1 MDQRV
6 MTRHDVV
13 DTPRPALGAAE
24 LRRICL
30 DAGADDAGVV
40 SFDRPEL
47 DADREDILACA
58 PWTRG
63 LLAFVCRMNR
73 APLQSPARS
82 VANLEFHDRG
92 DFVNEVARTV
102 VSALEALGIR
112 ALNPAVGFPM
122 EMQRF
127 PGKTWIVSH
136 KSVAVAAGLGQMG
149 IHRNLIHPKFGNFVL
164 LGTVLIDQEVS
175 EEGRPIDYNPCLECK
190 LCVAACPVGAIGA
203 TGRFDFNACYTH
215 NYREFMGGFSDW
227 IEQVADSRNRN
238 DYRRRFT
245 DDESASMWAS
255 LSFGANYKAAYCMAV
270 CPAGEDV
277 LAPWLADKKRYV
289 NETVRPLQR
298 KAEKVYVIPGSD
310 AAEHVKKRFPA
321 KTSRYVRGNLHAKSI
336 ESFLRF
342 MDLQF
347 NPGQAHGLD
356 ATYHFVFT
364 GAESRKATVRIA
376 DGRLEVCDGLHG
388 RANLRVT
395 ADAGTWLAFLARERS
410 LAWALI
416 SMRIR
421 LRGSPMWL
429 VKFGRCFPS

>member
-1 MDQRV
+1 MEQRA
-6 MTRHDVV
+6 MTKHAIA
-13 DTPRPALGAAE
+13 DTPRPILNAAE

-30 DAGADDAGVV
+30 DAGADDAGLV

-73 APLQSPARS
+73 APLRSPARS
-82 VANLEFHDRG
+82 VANLEFHERG

-102 VSALEALGIR
+102 VSALEARGIR

-122 EMQRF
+122 EMERF

-164 LGTVLIDQEVS
+164 LGTVLIDHEVS

-238 DYRRRFT
+238 DYRQRFS

-277 LAPWLADKKRYV
+277 LAPWLQDKKRYV

-298 KAEKVYVIPGSD
+298 KAEKVYVIAGSD
-310 AAEHVKKRFPA
+310 AEEHVKKRFPA
-321 KTSRYVRGNLHAKSI
+321 KTPRYVRGSLHPKSI

-347 NPGQAHGLD
+347 NPGQARGLD

-376 DGRLEVCDGLHG
+376 DGRLEVREGLDGK
-388 RANLRVT
+388 ANLQVT
-395 ADAGTWLAFLARERS
+395 ADARTWLAFLARERS

-416 SMRIR
+416 TMRIR

-429 VKFGRCFPS
+429 VRFGRCFPS